1 MPSIKD
7 IVGNRNKVIT
17 GLKSKGYGG
26 TDEELINMYSAS
38 HPEATDA
45 LKLPN
50 ISPLGSAGRNIAYGL
65 TGGLSTKTLPDILG
79 SQEQIEAD
87 IAVNPRAS
95 LAGDIGGSIIQTAGL
110 MMLPGAREARAAQLL
125 SKVPRLAKATGLTAE
140 TLPNVLNI
148 ARASTIS
155 GGARGAGTTE
165 EGSDVGQYLEN
176 IGKGA
181 LSEGA
186 LGTAFGIPAA
196 SKTMRGLKAGA
207 VGYGLGEGFI
217 GEDSGTLTGGLAAA
231 GSLIPA
237 SGSSYIPRA
246 LGALGRG
253 MTSERGKGFMARLAG
268 SNPEEFKKVASDAKT
283 IDRLVKD
290 IKEIPIGEKQAQLYD
305 RITAIQ
311 NYNTNKLQEAEL
323 AIKTLKEEA
332 KINRLT
338 KIEGKTKEAA
348 SALKKFKE
356 EAPIKRATELAN
368 KTKDVLGKIDNLFSQ
383 NKNLA
388 SRASASATKKVED
401 IYRQFP
407 DIATQGDKLKV
418 TNLVNDIDQ
427 RIKGLMIGGKKPSD
441 IDARKTIS
449 YLKNIKSQLQGAKSK
464 LNPPVEQAVQPSNLQ
479 RMLGMRPQAVERI
492 EKVDKLPVEDYL
504 KIKNDIANTLS
515 GFKPGQEKVSISNKN
530 LLEVKDL
537 IDKTLKSNM
546 EFIPDPVAKAEF
558 QSASKTAVDLARV
571 ASVSGKRFSTPEL
584 AESSLKG
591 LLKPDI
597 TGDLTT
603 AQKTRISALGKTA
616 KLAGQPDFTEDI
628 MQLRALKNQPIDLTV
643 PEYITSQIKLAKE
656 LKRQPLDVTIP
667 NEIQSQLAEAQL
679 AKGTLGT
686 NPATVKSILEKISKP
701 GEQFIPEKRSIPQI
715 EALREKA
722 LAETKDPIFRTPL
735 TEDIQ
740 NYQTRRFLESPTN
753 RGSDISNALT
763 YIGSTA
769 GDMILGPVG
778 RLAGSI
784 FGRAAAKDVADRGS
798 VVTLKA
804 TKWGLD
810 KNQALK
816 EHIAQNP
823 NALKNYGQVYSESIN
838 KMSPNNFAR
847 FNFLLGSNSL
857 GYRRSMGLAGDTP
870 VDEEEK

>member
-7 IVGNRNKVIT
+7 IIYNRKQAADYVR
-17 GLKSKGYGG
+17 SKGGKG
-26 TDEELINMYSAS
+26 TDDELISQYISDNPDDAS
-38 HPEATDA
+38 V

-50 ISPLGSAGRNIAYGL
+50 ISPLGSAVRNVAYGL
-65 TGGLSTKTLPDILG
+65 TGGLSTKVFPDILG

-95 LAGDIGGSIIQTAGL
+95 LAGDIGGSIIQTAPL
-110 MMLPGAREARAAQLL
+110 MMIPGVREARAAQLL

-140 TLPNVLNI
+140 TLPNVLKV

-155 GGARGAGTTE
+155 GGVRGAGTTE
-165 EGSDVGQYLEN
+165 EGSDVSQYLEN

-237 SGSSYIPRA
+237 SGSSYVPRA
-246 LGALGRG
+246 LGALGRS

-368 KTKDVLGKIDNLFSQ
+368 KTKDVLGKIDNLLSE

-388 SRASASATKKVED
+388 SRASANATRRMEN
-401 IYRQFP
+401 IYAQFP
-407 DIATQGDKLKV
+407 EVATQGEALKV
-418 TNLVNDIDQ
+418 TNLVNNITQ
-427 RIKGLMIGGKKPSD
+427 QINNMMIGGKKPTD
-441 IDARKTIS
+441 PDARKAITS
-449 YLKNIKSQLQGAKSK
+449 LNNIKNQLLGAKAK
-464 LNPPVEQAVQPSNLQ
+464 LNPPVEQPSNLQ
-479 RMLGMRPQAVERI
+479 MRLGMRPQVTQEI
-492 EKVDKLPVEDYL
+492 DKLPVQDYL
-504 KIKNDIANTLS
+504 KIKNDIADTLVNFS
-515 GFKPGQEKVSISNKN
+515 PNQKKITASQQS
-530 LLEVKDL
+530 LLNVKDL

-558 QSASKTAVDLARV
+558 KAASNEAIDLAR
-571 ASVSGKRFSTPEL
+571 AAAVSGKGFSTPEKI
-584 AESSLKG
+584 ESSLKG
-591 LLKPDI
+591 LMKTDI
-597 TGDLTT
+597 TGDLT
-603 AQKTRISALGKTA
+603 ALQKARIGALEKTA
-616 KLAGQPDFTEDI
+616 KLAGKTGITEDI

-643 PEYITSQIKLAKE
+643 PEYITSQIKSAKE

-679 AKGTLGT
+679 TKGTLGT
-686 NPATVKSILEKISKP
+686 NPASVKSLLEKISKP

-722 LAETKDPIFRTPL
+722 LAETQDPIFRTPL

-740 NYQTRRFLESPTN
+740 NYQTRRFLEAPTN

-798 VVTLKA
+798 VVALKA

-823 NALKNYGQVYSESIN
+823 NALKNYGQVYSEAIN

>member
-38 HPEATDA
+38 YPEATDA

-140 TLPNVLNI
+140 TLPNVLKI

-165 EGSDVGQYLEN
+165 EGSDVSQYLEN

-332 KINRLT
+332 P
-338 KIEGKTKEAA
+338 
-348 SALKKFKE
+348 KKK
-356 EAPIKRATELAN
+356 AMELAN
-368 KTKDVLGKIDNLFSQ
+368 KTKDVLGKIDNLLSE

-388 SRASASATKKVED
+388 SRASANATRRMEN
-401 IYRQFP
+401 IYAQFP
-407 DIATQGDKLKV
+407 EVATQGEALKV
-418 TNLVNDIDQ
+418 TNLVNNITQ
-427 RIKGLMIGGKKPSD
+427 QVNNMMIGGKKPTD
-441 IDARKTIS
+441 PDARKAITS
-449 YLKNIKSQLQGAKSK
+449 LNNIKNQLLGAKTK
-464 LNPPVEQAVQPSNLQ
+464 LNPPVEQPSNLQ
-479 RMLGMRPQAVERI
+479 MRLGMRPQVTQEI
-492 EKVDKLPVEDYL
+492 DKLPVQDYL
-504 KIKNDIANTLS
+504 KIKNDIADTLVNFS
-515 GFKPGQEKVSISNKN
+515 PNQKKITASQQS
-530 LLEVKDL
+530 LLNVKDL

-558 QSASKTAVDLARV
+558 KAASNEAIDLAR
-571 ASVSGKRFSTPEL
+571 AAAVSGKGFSTPEKI
-584 AESSLKG
+584 ESSLKG
-591 LLKPDI
+591 LMKTDI
-597 TGDLTT
+597 TGDLT
-603 AQKTRISALGKTA
+603 ALQKARIGALEKTA
-616 KLAGQPDFTEDI
+616 KLAGKTGITEDI
-628 MQLRALKNQPIDLTV
+628 MQLRAMKNQPLDL
-643 PEYITSQIKLAKE
+643 
-656 LKRQPLDVTIP
+656 TIP

-798 VVTLKA
+798 VVALKA